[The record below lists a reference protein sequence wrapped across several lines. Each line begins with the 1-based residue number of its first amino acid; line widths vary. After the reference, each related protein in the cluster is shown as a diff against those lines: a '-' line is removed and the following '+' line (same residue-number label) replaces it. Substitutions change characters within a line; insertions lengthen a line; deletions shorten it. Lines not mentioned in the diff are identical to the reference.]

1 MKTKKYV
8 KKSILKFNKK
18 LRRTLRFVL
27 VKSVPARRL
36 RKYLS
41 MEKKTLLRLIIKLI
55 RYQIKIRPRIRFSA
69 ATILILVFAF
79 TAASFASSYVHA
91 KRQDI
96 KINGKPILVASAIT
110 NQKDN
115 TLTEVSGVVVSK
127 ISPFYYIY
135 PVEKGEISQGF
146 SSYHPAYDIATE
158 LGSVIHPIGPGRV
171 TFAGFMADGHGNT
184 VVIDH
189 GDGLDTLYAHMG
201 NIKVGI
207 DNTVDEKTELGTVGM
222 TGHTT
227 GPHVHMEVMDL
238 GTFINPG
245 SVLPENKN

>member
-8 KKSILKFNKK
+8 KKSILKLDKK
-18 LRRTLRFVL
+18 LRRALRFAL
-27 VKSVPARRL
+27 VKSAVARRV
-36 RKYLS
+36 RKYLK
-41 MEKKTLLRLIIKLI
+41 MERKALLKLI
-55 RYQIKIRPRIRFSA
+55 FKVVHHQLKIRPRIRFSA
-69 ATILILVFAF
+69 TTVFVLAILFAMG
-79 TAASFASSYVHA
+79 SFASSYVHA
-91 KRQDI
+91 KRNDI
-96 KINGKPILVASAIT
+96 KINGKPILVASAST

-115 TLTEVSGVVVSK
+115 SLTEISGVVESK
-127 ISPFYYIY
+127 ISPFYYHY
-135 PVEKGEISQGF
+135 PVENGEISQGF

-158 LGSVIHPIGPGRV
+158 LGSAIHPIGPGRV

-207 DNTVDEKTELGTVGM
+207 DNIVDEKTELGTVGM

-227 GPHVHMEVMDL
+227 GPHVHMEVMNLD
-238 GTFINPG
+238 TFMNPG